1 VDARLGE
8 GGVARDD
15 DGLAAIGPRVRPSL
29 VADAPEDD
37 DLTGGGAVE
46 VGGILCD
53 APRELAGTA
62 DDAVFSAGNDEVER
76 LGRGHRPRKGKRTE
90 VTLQRSGGGVDSG
103 RVFRTFFSLAEV
115 MKIGVPKEIKIGE
128 TRVSMTPSLCR
139 RCVALGGEVLVQKS
153 AGITA
158 GFTDAEYRAAGATVV
173 ASAAAV
179 WAADLILKVK
189 EPLPA
194 EYGRLRTGQMLF
206 TYLHLAAGPELAKVL
221 LKKKILGISYETVEG
236 NDGSFPL
243 LKPMSQIAG
252 RLAIQVGAY
261 FLQSQHG
268 GSGVLLGGIPG
279 TMPGHVVV
287 VGAGNSGAHAVQMAA
302 GMGARVTV
310 LDLDTRKLEAL
321 DSEYRGRVVTLM
333 SNPANLEASVADADL
348 LIGAVLI
355 PAAKAPIVVSKSM
368 VAQMRPGSV
377 IVDIAIDQGGC
388 VETIRPTSHEE
399 PVYKQHGVIH
409 YAVPNMPALVGRTST
424 LGLTQATEPFVATL
438 VQKGV
443 ERALAEHP
451 GLAKGVNTRDGK
463 IVYGA
468 VAKALGYE

>member
-1 VDARLGE
+1 M
-8 GGVARDD
+8 
-15 DGLAAIGPRVRPSL
+15 I
-29 VADAPEDD
+29 
-37 DLTGGGAVE
+37 
-46 VGGILCD
+46 
-53 APRELAGTA
+53 
-62 DDAVFSAGNDEVER
+62 
-76 LGRGHRPRKGKRTE
+76 
-90 VTLQRSGGGVDSG
+90 
-103 RVFRTFFSLAEV
+103 
-115 MKIGVPKEIKIGE
+115 IGVPKEIKIGE

-139 RCVALGGEVLVQKS
+139 RCVSLGGKVIVENS
-153 AGITA
+153 AGLVA
-158 GFTDAEYRAAGATVV
+158 GFTDAEYRSAGASLTS
-173 ASAAAV
+173 SAQKV
-179 WAADLILKVK
+179 WRSAELILKVK

-194 EYGRLRTGQMLF
+194 EYHLMKTGQTIF
-206 TYLHLAAGPELAKVL
+206 TYLHLAAGAELARIL
-221 LKKKILGISYETVEG
+221 LKKKVLGIAYETVEAT
-236 NDGSFPL
+236 DGAFPL

-252 RLAIQVGAY
+252 RLAIQIGAY

-333 SNPANLEASVADADL
+333 SNPANIEHEVADADL

-355 PAAKAPIVVSKSM
+355 PAAKAPIVVSEST
-368 VAQMRPGSV
+368 VAKMRPGSV

-388 VETIRPTSHEE
+388 IESIRPTSHKS
-399 PVYKQHGVIH
+399 PVYEKHGVIH

-424 LGLTQATEPFVATL
+424 LGLTQATEPYVAML

-443 ERALAEHP
+443 ERALAEHK
-451 GLAKGVNTRDGK
+451 GLARGVNTQNGRIMYD
-463 IVYGA
+463 A
-468 VAKALGYE
+468 VAKALGFDS